1 MKDDKWYRLLHPKVA
16 FLLLTQDSSGKV
28 NVMTLAWAMPIDD
41 EEKLLAI
48 SVWKGNYSFEILKET
63 KEFVLCVPTKEMLHE
78 VWFCGTKSGKEV
90 DKVAELGLELE
101 EGVKISVSHLKSCA
115 GFLECKVE
123 REIECGE
130 HVLFISRVVYA
141 GVRET
146 LFDGTWKENS
156 HVLMHVGGKRFASLE
171 KLLDF

>member
-1 MKDDKWYRLLHPKVA
+1 MLK
-16 FLLLTQDSSGKV
+16 FLC
-28 NVMTLAWAMPIDD
+28 PIS
-41 EEKLLAI
+41 K
-48 SVWKGNYSFEILKET
+48 K
-63 KEFVLCVPTKEMLHE
+63 
-78 VWFCGTKSGKEV
+78 
-90 DKVAELGLELE
+90 
-101 EGVKISVSHLKSCA
+101 CA

-141 GVRET
+141 GVREI

-156 HVLMHVGGKRFASLE
+156 SILMHAGGKKFVSLE